1 MEKNYTEGSLAKGM
15 LTFSIPYLISCF
27 LQTFYGLADLYVT
40 GQFNGSDSISAVS
53 IGSQVMHMV
62 TVILVGFAVGSTVTI
77 GQHIGSKDLKK
88 AGQYVGN
95 TVVLFLGIS
104 ILMTVGMLLCRDG
117 LITLLDTP
125 PEAVVQTRSYLA
137 ICFAGIPLITA
148 YNIISCIYRGIGD
161 SRTPLVFIFVAC
173 ILNVGLDYLFIGFFG
188 LGASGAALGTVL
200 AQASSVLFAL
210 VFLRVKGFPL
220 PVSRKDFRPD
230 ITAIRQILRIGIPIA
245 CQDGFIQVAFLFIT
259 MIANGRGLAVSA
271 SVGIVEKIISFLF
284 LVPSAMMSSVSAIA
298 SQNVGAGRHDR
309 AKTTLYYGLI
319 VVVTFGAVVTIIT
332 QFTSQSILA
341 LFTTDPEVIT
351 LGAQYLRGYI
361 SDCIVAGIHF
371 CFSGFFCA
379 YGKTTFSFIAN
390 LAAIVLVRVPGVWLM
405 SKLFPATLFP
415 MGLVV
420 PLGSALTAL
429 IFFLIY
435 IRTDWTKTALS
446 AEK

>member
-40 GQFNGSDSISAVS
+40 GQFNGSASISAVS

-62 TVILVGFAVGSTVTI
+62 TVIIVGFAVGSTVTI

-88 AGQYVGN
+88 AGLYVGN
-95 TVVLFLGIS
+95 TIVLFLSIS
-104 ILMTVGMLLCRDG
+104 VIMTVGMLLCKNG
-117 LITLLDTP
+117 LIVLLDTP
-125 PEAVVQTRSYLA
+125 PEAVAQTRAYLS
-137 ICFAGIPLITA
+137 ICFAGIPFITA

-161 SRTPLVFIFVAC
+161 SRTPLIFIFIAC
-173 ILNVGLDYLFIGFFG
+173 ILNVGLDYIFIGFFG

-200 AQASSVLFAL
+200 AQACSVLFAL
-210 VFLRVKGFPL
+210 IFLRIKGFPL
-220 PVSRKDFRPD
+220 PLSVKDLKPD
-230 ITAIRQILRIGIPIA
+230 FSVIRQILQIGIPIA
-245 CQDGFIQVAFLFIT
+245 CQDGFIQIAFLFIT

-309 AKTTLYYGLI
+309 AKSTLYYGLTVVI
-319 VVVTFGAVVTIIT
+319 VFGAIVTVIT
-332 QFTSQSILA
+332 QITSHSIIG

-379 YGKTTFSFIAN
+379 YGKSTFSFIAN
-390 LAAIVLVRVPGVWLM
+390 LAAIVCVRVPGVWLM

-420 PLGSALTAL
+420 PAGSALTAL

-435 IRTDWTKTALS
+435 VRTDWTKATLS
-446 AEK
+446 A